1 VGDTLM
7 NSYLIVASIIFCIGA
22 LGVIIR
28 KNLIVIFMSLELMFN
43 AANLGLVAVSNVLN
57 LISGDIFVIFVMVVA
72 AAEAAIALG
81 IAVAF
86 YREKGTVDIDKA
98 NELKN

>member
-1 VGDTLM
+1 M
-7 NSYLIVASIIFCIGA
+7 NDYLIVAGIIFCIGA
-22 LGVIIR
+22 FGVLMR

-43 AANLGLVAVSNVLN
+43 AANLGFVAVSDYLH
-57 LISGDIFVIFVMVVA
+57 LIGGDIFVIFVMVVA

-98 NELKN
+98 NELKL

>member
-1 VGDTLM
+1 MSVNG
-7 NSYLIVASIIFCIGA
+7 YLIVAGIIFCIGM
-22 LGVIIR
+22 LGVLMR

-43 AANLGLVAVSNVLN
+43 AANLGLVAVSNYLN
-57 LISGDIFVIFVMVVA
+57 LIDGDIFVIFVMVVA

-98 NELKN
+98 NELKL

>member
-1 VGDTLM
+1 MSVNG
-7 NSYLIVASIIFCIGA
+7 YLIVAGMIFCIGA
-22 LGVIIR
+22 LGVLIR

-43 AANLGLVAVSNVLN
+43 AANLGFVAVSNYLN
-57 LISGDIFVIFVMVVA
+57 LIDGDIFVIFVMVVA

-98 NELKN
+98 NELKL

>member
-1 VGDTLM
+1 M
-7 NSYLIVASIIFCIGA
+7 SNYLIIASIIFCIGA

-28 KNLIVIFMSLELMFN
+28 KNLIVVFMSLELMFN
-43 AANLGLVAVSNVLN
+43 AANLGFVAVSDHLN
-57 LISGDIFVIFVMVVA
+57 LISGDVFVIFVMVVA

-81 IAVAF
+81 IAIAF
-86 YREKGTVDIDKA
+86 YREKGTVDIDMA

>member
-1 VGDTLM
+1 MSING
-7 NSYLIVASIIFCIGA
+7 YLIIAGIIFCIGM
-22 LGVIIR
+22 LGVLMR

-43 AANLGLVAVSNVLN
+43 AANLGFVAVSNYLN
-57 LISGDIFVIFVMVVA
+57 LIDGDIFVIFVMVVA

-86 YREKGTVDIDKA
+86 YREKATVDIDKA
-98 NELKN
+98 NELKL

>member
-1 VGDTLM
+1 M

-22 LGVIIR
+22 LGVMIR

-43 AANLGLVAVSNVLN
+43 AANLGFVAVSNRLN
-57 LISGDIFVIFVMVVA
+57 LISGDIFVIFVIVVA
-72 AAEAAIALG
+72 AAEAAIALS
-81 IAVAF
+81 IAIAF

>member
-1 VGDTLM
+1 M
-7 NSYLIVASIIFCIGA
+7 SINAYLIVAGVIFCIGA
-22 LGVIIR
+22 FGVLIR
-28 KNLIVIFMSLELMFN
+28 KNLIIIFMSLELMFN
-43 AANLGLVAVSNVLN
+43 AANLGLVAVSGYLN
-57 LISGDIFVIFVMVVA
+57 LIDGDIFVIFVMVVA

-98 NELKN
+98 NELKL

>member
-1 VGDTLM
+1 MSING
-7 NSYLIVASIIFCIGA
+7 YLIVAGIIFCIGM
-22 LGVIIR
+22 LGVLMR

-43 AANLGLVAVSNVLN
+43 AANLGFVAVSNYLN
-57 LISGDIFVIFVMVVA
+57 LIDGDIFVIFVMVVA

-98 NELKN
+98 QELKL

>member
-1 VGDTLM
+1 M
-7 NSYLIVASIIFCIGA
+7 SNYLIIASIIFCIGA

-28 KNLIVIFMSLELMFN
+28 KNLIVVFMSLELMFN
-43 AANLGLVAVSNVLN
+43 AANLGFVAASNYLN
-57 LISGDIFVIFVMVVA
+57 LISGDIFVVFVMVVA

-81 IAVAF
+81 IAIAF
-86 YREKGTVDIDKA
+86 YREKGTVDIDMA

>member
-1 VGDTLM
+1 MSING
-7 NSYLIVASIIFCIGA
+7 YLIVAGIIFCIGM
-22 LGVIIR
+22 LGVLMR

-43 AANLGLVAVSNVLN
+43 AANLGFVAVSNYLN
-57 LISGDIFVIFVMVVA
+57 LIDGDIFVIFVMVVA

-86 YREKGTVDIDKA
+86 YREKATVDIDKA
-98 NELKN
+98 NELKL

>member
-1 VGDTLM
+1 MD
-7 NSYLIVASIIFCIGA
+7 SYLIVASVIFCIGA

-28 KNLIVIFMSLELMFN
+28 KNLIVIFLSLELMFN
-43 AANLGLVAVSNVLN
+43 AANLGFVAVSEHLN

-72 AAEAAIALG
+72 AAEAAVALG
-81 IAVAF
+81 ITIAF

>member
-1 VGDTLM
+1 M
-7 NSYLIVASIIFCIGA
+7 NSYLIVASIIFSIGT

-28 KNLIVIFMSLELMFN
+28 KNLIVVFMSLELMFN
-43 AANLGLVAVSNVLN
+43 SANLGFVAVSNHLH
-57 LISGDIFVIFVMVVA
+57 LISGDIFVIFVIVVA

-81 IAVAF
+81 IAITF
-86 YREKGTVDIDKA
+86 YREKGTIDIDKA

>member
-1 VGDTLM
+1 M
-7 NSYLIVASIIFCIGA
+7 
-22 LGVIIR
+22 LGVLMR

-43 AANLGLVAVSNVLN
+43 AANLGFVAVSNYLN
-57 LISGDIFVIFVMVVA
+57 LIDGDIFVIFVMVVA

-98 NELKN
+98 NELKL

>member
-1 VGDTLM
+1 MSING
-7 NSYLIVASIIFCIGA
+7 YLIIAGIIFFIGM
-22 LGVIIR
+22 LGVLMR

-43 AANLGLVAVSNVLN
+43 AANLGFVAVSNYLN
-57 LISGDIFVIFVMVVA
+57 LIDGDIFVIFVMVVA

-86 YREKGTVDIDKA
+86 YREKATVDIDKA
-98 NELKN
+98 NELKL

>member
-1 VGDTLM
+1 MSVNG
-7 NSYLIVASIIFCIGA
+7 YLIVASIIFCIGA
-22 LGVIIR
+22 LGVLMR
-28 KNLIVIFMSLELMFN
+28 KNLIVVFMSLELMFN
-43 AANLGLVAVSNVLN
+43 AANLGLVAVSSYLN
-57 LISGDIFVIFVMVVA
+57 LIDGDIFVIFVMVVA

-98 NELKN
+98 NELKL

>member
-1 VGDTLM
+1 M
-7 NSYLIVASIIFCIGA
+7 NNYLIVASAIFCIGA

-28 KNLIVIFMSLELMFN
+28 KNIIVIFMSLELMFN
-43 AANLGLVAVSNVLN
+43 AANLGFVAVSEHLN

-72 AAEAAIALG
+72 AAEAAVALG
-81 IAVAF
+81 IAIAF
-86 YREKGTVDIDKA
+86 YREKGTVNIDKA

>member
-1 VGDTLM
+1 M
-7 NSYLIVASIIFCIGA
+7 NNYLIVASMIFCIGA

-43 AANLGLVAVSNVLN
+43 AANLGFVAVSNRLN
-57 LISGDIFVIFVMVVA
+57 LISGDIFVIFVIVVA

-81 IAVAF
+81 IAIAF

>member
-1 VGDTLM
+1 M
-7 NSYLIVASIIFCIGA
+7 IFCIGA

-28 KNLIVIFMSLELMFN
+28 KNLIVVFMSLELMFN
-43 AANLGLVAVSNVLN
+43 AANLGFVAASNRLN
-57 LISGDIFVIFVMVVA
+57 LISGDIFVIFVIVVA

-81 IAVAF
+81 ITIAF

>member
-1 VGDTLM
+1 M
-7 NSYLIVASIIFCIGA
+7 NNYLIVASMIFCIGA

-28 KNLIVIFMSLELMFN
+28 KNLIVVFMSLELMFN
-43 AANLGLVAVSNVLN
+43 AANLGFVAASNRLN
-57 LISGDIFVIFVMVVA
+57 LISGDIFVIFVIVVA

-81 IAVAF
+81 ITIAF

>member
-1 VGDTLM
+1 MSING
-7 NSYLIVASIIFCIGA
+7 YLIVAGIIFCIGM
-22 LGVIIR
+22 LGVLMR

-43 AANLGLVAVSNVLN
+43 AANLGFVAVSNYLN
-57 LISGDIFVIFVMVVA
+57 LIDGDIFVIFVMVVA

-86 YREKGTVDIDKA
+86 YREKATIDIDKA
-98 NELKN
+98 NELKL

>member
-1 VGDTLM
+1 MSING
-7 NSYLIVASIIFCIGA
+7 YLIVAGIIFCIGM
-22 LGVIIR
+22 LGVLMR

-43 AANLGLVAVSNVLN
+43 AANLGFVAVSNYLN
-57 LISGDIFVIFVMVVA
+57 LIDGDIFVIFVMVVA

-98 NELKN
+98 NELKL